1 MQKFTLTDY
10 QKMPWKNGQGVTY
23 EIYRD
28 KGETLEDFGYRI
40 SMADVASD
48 GAFSHF
54 LGRERILTVL
64 NGDGIALTVNQQ
76 EKITLKPQQIFNFS
90 GESEV
95 YSELIYRAIRDLNV
109 IFDPKFITAKL
120 TWLNQNNHL
129 TTQADTVFMM
139 ANSDNTQVLIND
151 QSVELNQF
159 DSVKIDNQTANL
171 MLKNGKVAVIE
182 IVLKVNHA

>member
-1 MQKFTLTDY
+1 MQKLTLTDY

-64 NGDGIALTVNQQ
+64 NGDGIVLTVNQQ

-95 YSELIYRAIRDLNV
+95 YSELINRAIRDLNV
-109 IFDPKFITAKL
+109 IFDPKFFTAKL
-120 TWLNQNNHL
+120 SWLNQNNHL
-129 TTQADTVFMM
+129 TTQADTVFIL
-139 ANSDNTQVLIND
+139 ANADNTQVFIND
-151 QSVELNQF
+151 KTFELNQF
-159 DSVKIDNQTANL
+159 DSVKIDHQTANVVI
-171 MLKNGKVAVIE
+171 KNGCVAVIE
-182 IVLKVNHA
+182 IFSI